1 MKNPLIGL
9 ALGSGS
15 ARGLSHIGIINSL
28 NDMGI
33 HPRIICGCS
42 VGALVG
48 GAYAADHLDKLE
60 AWIRS
65 LTRTDVLRF
74 FDISLTSGGVIL
86 GERLTNVFREY
97 IGDVTIESLAMPFC
111 AVATDL
117 STGREIWFRDG
128 LLLDAIRASI
138 SLPGLFSPILIDD
151 RWLVDGG
158 LVNPVPVSTCRAM
171 GADIVIAVNLNGG
184 LVGRHLT
191 SRQATAVEMSGEEES
206 TEPSTGLTTLR
217 ESFTDLT
224 TRIRRSLKDSVDSL
238 IAQLWQDDSAR
249 PGLFDVMASS
259 INIMQD
265 RITRSRMAGEPP
277 DIVLSPQLDHIGLLE
292 VYRAEEAIEE
302 GIKCVQRA
310 QQALSEIIPGV
321 GSNDQKEPPR
331 RLLPASKRETQRR
344 RNRHDTAEEG
354 DT

>member
-1 MKNPLIGL
+1 MKQPHIGL

-15 ARGLSHIGIINSL
+15 ARGLSHIGIINAL
-28 NDMGI
+28 NDIGI
-33 HPRIICGCS
+33 HPHIVCGCS

-60 AWIRS
+60 AWVRS

-86 GERLTNVFREY
+86 GDRLTNFFREY
-97 IGDVTIESLAMPFC
+97 IGDVTIESLSTPFC
-111 AVATDL
+111 AVATEL

-128 LLLDAIRASI
+128 FLLDAIRASL
-138 SLPGLFSPILIDD
+138 SLPGLFAPVLIDD

-171 GADIVIAVNLNGG
+171 GADVVIAVNLNGG
-184 LVGRHLT
+184 LVARHLP
-191 SRQATAVEMSGEEES
+191 SKQATAVETTPEGQS
-206 TEPSTGLTTLR
+206 TETFTGLTK
-217 ESFTDLT
+217 
-224 TRIRRSLKDSVDSL
+224 RIKRSLKNSVDSL
-238 IAQLWQDDSAR
+238 IAQLWQDESDR

-277 DIVLSPQLDHIGLLE
+277 DIVLAPQLDHIGLLE
-292 VYRAEEAIEE
+292 VYRAAEAIEE
-302 GIKCVQRA
+302 GIQCVQRA
-310 QQALSEIIPGV
+310 HQALSEIIPGV
-321 GSNDQKEPPR
+321 CSPRPEGKPDR
-331 RLLPASKRETQRR
+331 RLPT
-344 RNRHDTAEEG
+344 TAPG
-354 DT
+354 QQNSRVKKNAANPDDA